1 MPGEEEI
8 RGAGFEPSK
17 RVSQRITP
25 DLHNGFTE
33 RPTQRG
39 PFSFFVAKIETQAH
53 KPAAGRAARVFVLL
67 ACASIKLCLRVAR
80 RKQTNT
86 MSTNM
91 KALRKMQPARGL
103 SMEPA
108 QVPVIGPADVLVRVK
123 AASICGTDLHIYG
136 WDRWSQGRIKPP
148 VTLGHEF
155 CGVIERIGDE
165 VAALALKP
173 GDFVS
178 AEMHVNCGHC
188 HQCRVGEAHICPNV
202 KIIGID
208 QDGAFA
214 DFVRIP
220 AANIIKLDPGIPE
233 HYGAILDPLGNAVHT
248 VLAGAIAGQSVLVTG
263 CGPIGLMSIVVAKAC
278 GSSAVFATETNE
290 HRRAMAR
297 RMGADV
303 VINPVAE
310 DAVKKIL
317 GETDGT
323 GVDVLLEMS
332 GNPTAIQQGFKA
344 LRAGGRASLLGI
356 PTESVPLDLVN
367 DVIFKGATVQ
377 GIYGRRMYGTWVQ
390 MTALLKA
397 GRLNLDPLFD
407 ERISLE
413 KFEDAFRKLQSG
425 LAGKILLYPNGLQH

>member
-1 MPGEEEI
+1 
-8 RGAGFEPSK
+8 
-17 RVSQRITP
+17 
-25 DLHNGFTE
+25 
-33 RPTQRG
+33 
-39 PFSFFVAKIETQAH
+39 
-53 KPAAGRAARVFVLL
+53 
-67 ACASIKLCLRVAR
+67 
-80 RKQTNT
+80 
-86 MSTNM
+86 M
-91 KALRKMQPARGL
+91 KALRKMQAARGL
-103 SMEPA
+103 SLETAVMPA
-108 QVPVIGPADVLVRVK
+108 IGETDVLVRVR

-155 CGVIERIGDE
+155 CGVIEKVGGE
-165 VAALALKP
+165 VDALKL

-214 DFVRIP
+214 EFVKIP
-220 AANIIKLDPGIPE
+220 AANIIKLDPAIPE
-233 HYGAILDPLGNAVHT
+233 RYGAILDPLGNAVHT
-248 VLAGAIAGQSVLVTG
+248 VLAGPIAGRTTLVTG
-263 CGPIGLMSIVVAKAC
+263 CGPIGLMSIAVAKAC

-290 HRRAMAR
+290 QRRAMGKK
-297 RMGADV
+297 MGADV
-303 VINPVAE
+303 VLNPAEE

-317 GETDGT
+317 SDTNGT

-332 GNPTAIQQGFKA
+332 GNPIAIQQGFKA

-356 PTESVPLDLVN
+356 PTENVPLDLVN

-377 GIYGRRMYGTWVQ
+377 GIYGRRMYETWVQ

-397 GRLNLDPLFD
+397 GRLNLEPLFG
-407 ERISLE
+407 ERIRLE
-413 KFEDAFRKLQSG
+413 QFEDAFAKLQNG
-425 LAGKILLYPNGLQH
+425 LAGKILLYPNGMPS

>member
-1 MPGEEEI
+1 
-8 RGAGFEPSK
+8 
-17 RVSQRITP
+17 
-25 DLHNGFTE
+25 
-33 RPTQRG
+33 
-39 PFSFFVAKIETQAH
+39 
-53 KPAAGRAARVFVLL
+53 
-67 ACASIKLCLRVAR
+67 
-80 RKQTNT
+80 
-86 MSTNM
+86 M
-91 KALRKMQPARGL
+91 KALRKMQAARGL
-103 SMEPA
+103 SMETASTPS
-108 QVPVIGPADVLVRVK
+108 IGPTDVLVRVR

-155 CGVIERIGDE
+155 CGVVEKIGAE
-165 VAALALKP
+165 VDAIKS

-214 DFVRIP
+214 EFVKIP
-220 AANIIKLDPGIPE
+220 ATNIIQLDAAIPE
-233 HYGAILDPLGNAVHT
+233 RYGAILDPLGNAVHT
-248 VLAGAIAGQSVLVTG
+248 VLAGPIAGRTALVTG
-263 CGPIGLMSIVVAKAC
+263 CGPIGLMSIAVAKAC
-278 GSSAVFATETNE
+278 GSSTVFATETNE

-297 RMGADV
+297 LMGADV
-303 VINPVAE
+303 VINPAAE
-310 DAVKKIL
+310 DAVARIL
-317 GETDGT
+317 SETNKT

-356 PTESVPLDLVN
+356 PTENVPLDLVS

-377 GIYGRRMYGTWVQ
+377 GIYGRRMYETWVQ

-397 GRLNLDPLFD
+397 GRLNLEPLFG
-407 ERISLE
+407 ERVKLE
-413 KFEDAFRKLQSG
+413 QFEDAFAKLQGG
-425 LAGKILLYPNGLQH
+425 LAGKILMYPDGLPR